1 MIILATILIAIG
13 IVGIFLLTSPI
24 SLAIPWFIQ
33 AALLFLIL
41 LLVVGVLML
50 LVKIEKGLEEKTPET
65 IIEHNEI
72 R

>member
-1 MIILATILIAIG
+1 MIILATIFIAVG
-13 IVGIFLLTSPI
+13 IVGIFLLTSSLVI
-24 SLAIPWFIQ
+24 SWFIQ

-50 LVKIEKGLEEKTPET
+50 LVKMEKGLEEKTHET

-72 R
+72 Q